1 MKLSNYSQGRDNNF
15 NLIRIIAAL
24 AVLVTHSFALAIGTA
39 DAEPFR
45 DSLGMT
51 LGSVAVDVFFI
62 TSGFLVTASLLN
74 RQSTIEFIWARALR
88 IFPALIVMLFLTVFV
103 LGVVFTALP
112 TLTYLSSPEIYI
124 YFGKCVTL
132 ISGVGYIL
140 PGVFDDNPYKHAVNG
155 SLWTMPW
162 EIRMYA
168 ILAVSWLALRV
179 TSKFRLALF
188 QRLIVVL
195 AFVFGVGVFFTH
207 FYATSIRHHQA
218 MLFFM
223 FFLGASFYVLREKIL
238 LSRWGFFFCMISLG
252 LATFH
257 EHVFFIVYVIV
268 IAYVLFY
275 LAYVPSGFIRKYN
288 QLGDYSYGI
297 YIYAFPVQQSV
308 AHLMPGVSVLQMV
321 LVSAAAT
328 SLLAIFSWHLLEQ
341 RALRY
346 KAHYVGHTRRLLES
360 NLLRGR

>member
-1 MKLSNYSQGRDNNF
+1 
-15 NLIRIIAAL
+15 
-24 AVLVTHSFALAIGTA
+24 
-39 DAEPFR
+39 
-45 DSLGMT
+45 
-51 LGSVAVDVFFI
+51 
-62 TSGFLVTASLLN
+62 
-74 RQSTIEFIWARALR
+74 
-88 IFPALIVMLFLTVFV
+88 
-103 LGVVFTALP
+103 
-112 TLTYLSSPEIYI
+112 
-124 YFGKCVTL
+124 
-132 ISGVGYIL
+132 
-140 PGVFDDNPYKHAVNG
+140 
-155 SLWTMPW
+155 
-162 EIRMYA
+162 
-168 ILAVSWLALRV
+168 
-179 TSKFRLALF
+179 
-188 QRLIVVL
+188 
-195 AFVFGVGVFFTH
+195 
-207 FYATSIRHHQA
+207 
-218 MLFFM
+218 
-223 FFLGASFYVLREKIL
+223 
-238 LSRWGFFFCMISLG
+238 MISLG